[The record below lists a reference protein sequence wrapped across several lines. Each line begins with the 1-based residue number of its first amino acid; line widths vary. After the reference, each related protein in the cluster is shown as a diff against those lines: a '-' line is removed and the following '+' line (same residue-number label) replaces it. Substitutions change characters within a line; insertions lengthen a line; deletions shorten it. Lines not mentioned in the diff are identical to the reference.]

1 MISRNAPSSRG
12 VFHLNYSRFSAIRRE
27 WPLAVALIF
36 GVAMKPS
43 SLLFSGVL
51 LVLAGAAAPL
61 QAQEVRYGLQIH
73 GNVPMGDLKG
83 AADSKVGFGGGGHM
97 TIDFGE
103 GHLLRP
109 RLDYVVYP
117 ENKAF
122 GGSASVKSKVSD
134 ASLGLDYIYDFGGKD
149 GGFYLTAGLAWHR
162 WKAEYDYAVPADG
175 GSVVSSTDSSTSS
188 KIGVAAG
195 AGFNFNTSFSVE
207 ARYVATKFLQGSED
221 RTAGAMQVAALYRF

>member
-1 MISRNAPSSRG
+1 
-12 VFHLNYSRFSAIRRE
+12 
-27 WPLAVALIF
+27 
-36 GVAMKPS
+36 MKPS
-43 SLLFSGVL
+43 TVLISVALLTLS
-51 LVLAGAAAPL
+51 APVI
-61 QAQEVRYGLQIH
+61 QAQEVRYGLQVH
-73 GNVPMGDLKG
+73 GNIPMGDLRD

-103 GHLLRP
+103 GHMLRP

-162 WKAEYDYAVPADG
+162 WKAEYDYAIPVG
-175 GSVVSSTDSSTSS
+175 NIVVSSSDSSTSS
-188 KIGVAAG
+188 KLGAAAG
-195 AGFNFNTSFSVE
+195 AGFNFNPSFGVE
-207 ARYVATKFLQGSED
+207 ARYVATKFQQGSED
-221 RTAGAMQVAALYRF
+221 RTAGSVQVAALYRF